1 MSFRSLPVFFYT
13 LVLFVGILYPLSSDA
28 DSGLPVPRFASLA
41 SNEVNVR
48 VGPGKR
54 YPISWVF
61 VRSGWP
67 VEIIAEYDLW
77 RQVRDI
83 EGATGW
89 IHTSL
94 LSGRR
99 TILITKERRPVY
111 EDPDENSVV
120 VLLAEPRVQGQLL
133 DCNGQWCEVEI
144 AGNSGW
150 LKANHFYGVHE
161 NEKIR

>member
-1 MSFRSLPVFFYT
+1 MVGTTLPIVSF
-13 LVLFVGILYPLSSDA
+13 A
-28 DSGLPVPRFASLA
+28 QSGLPVPRFTSLA
-41 SNEVNVR
+41 SNTVNVR

-61 VRSGWP
+61 TRSGWP

-77 RQVRDI
+77 RQIRDI

-99 TILITKERRPVY
+99 TILITGQRRPVY
-111 EDPDENSVV
+111 EDADESSAV
-120 VLLAEPRVQGQLL
+120 VLLAEPRVLGKLL
-133 DCNGQWCEVEI
+133 ECNGQWCEVEI
-144 AGNSGW
+144 AGNRGW